1 MFKIENITLNCL
13 GGKKRFIQF
22 ENNVSYV
29 FAPNSKGKSLLCEC
43 IDFVLGSSDNIFNKN
58 GMQKV
63 ESIEAVIKTD
73 SGFLFFMRCKSVS
86 GSIDDFYKKDE
97 NASYIQINKDLY
109 DEKITTALLNGNDN
123 EVVSF
128 EEVFDR
134 RISHRATSF
143 LNFLDQT
150 GMGNLKYIYT
160 KSNSDKY
167 RWYYKD
173 IFNFIFN
180 NSNIKKIVQKTRE
193 LKEKEKRLK
202 IYRQREAK
210 FSIQRDLLFSELQ
223 KLNINVGTITE
234 AREALK
240 NFELNYSRPELH
252 SKEKDLKF
260 LLMAS
265 QSLAEE
271 IKVQECFNGQ
281 GKLLISRQK
290 NIEKLLSIFQEI
302 IEGNESFKE
311 YITPIERI
319 LKEAKNKTDTFSTI
333 DINQTIKKLVHE
345 KRDIDFQIQ
354 QLNSEMIKLNYKEV
368 EDSIAICKKL
378 LLEIDKFG
386 EFVDLQK
393 LSDEIIR
400 IRQELDDLRKKFDT
414 ASQNYISKEVTGNY
428 NLMEET
434 CSFVAEDFANNGFK
448 IVFDAKSISLYGEIV
463 EELKLG
469 NGEIKQFSVQY
480 NPGSMAR
487 QTTWQIL
494 CYLSIMKFALT
505 RFSGLPVIPLLV
517 FDNISMPYD
526 VKDGT
531 NNYNSVYNL
540 IKEYADKNNIQVVLT
555 SNVPAIDVG
564 EKQFINIAYGLNPAF

>member
-1 MFKIENITLNCL
+1 MFKIENITLNCI
-13 GGKKRFIQF
+13 GGEKRFIQF
-22 ENNVSYV
+22 ENNVSYI
-29 FAPNSKGKSLLCEC
+29 FAPNSKGKSLLCDC
-43 IDFVLGSSDNIFNKN
+43 IDFVLGSGDNIFNKN

-63 ESIEAVIKTD
+63 ESIETVIKTD
-73 SGFLFFMRCKSVS
+73 GGFLFFMRCKSS
-86 GSIDDFYKKDE
+86 AGSIDDFYKKDVD
-97 NASYIQINKDLY
+97 ASYIQINKDLY
-109 DEKITTALLNGNDN
+109 DEKITTALLNGNDD
-123 EVVSF
+123 EVVNF
-128 EEVFDR
+128 GEVFDR

-160 KSNSDKY
+160 KSNTDKY

-180 NSNIKKIVQKTRE
+180 NSNIKKIVLKTRE

-202 IYRQREAK
+202 IHRQREAK
-210 FSIQRDLLFSELQ
+210 FSIQRDLLLSELQ

-302 IEGNESFKE
+302 IRENENFKD
-311 YITPIERI
+311 YIVPIEEI

-333 DINQTIKKLVHE
+333 DINQTVKKLVKE

-354 QLNSEMIKLNYKEV
+354 QLNREMIKLNYKEV

-386 EFVDLQK
+386 EIVDLQK
-393 LSDEIIR
+393 LSNEINCLR
-400 IRQELDDLRKKFDT
+400 KELEDLRKEFDT
-414 ASQNYISKEVTGNY
+414 ASQKHISKEVTDNY
-428 NLMEET
+428 NLMKTT
-434 CSFVAEDFANNGFK
+434 CSFVAEDFANDGFK
-448 IVFDAKSISLYGEIV
+448 IVFDAKGISLYGEII
-463 EELKLG
+463 EEIKLG
-469 NGEIKQFSVQY
+469 NGEIKQFLVQY

-494 CYLSIMKFALT
+494 CYLSIMRFALT
-505 RFSGLPVIPLLV
+505 RFSGLPVMPILV

-526 VKDGT
+526 VKDGS
-531 NNYNSVYNL
+531 NNYNSIYKL
-540 IKEYADKNNIQVVLT
+540 IKEYANENNIQVILT
-555 SNVPAIDVG
+555 SNVPATDVG
-564 EKQFINIAYGLNPAF
+564 EKQFIDLSIGLNPAF